1 MRGARRTGLAIFHP
15 TTTTAVPRAAAEQSR
30 QQPMYSALGRRPAGF
45 AGTDSEDPRISAN
58 WPAASWAAKS
68 DFFFH
73 RARCIL
79 FFKKAGSPAATQR
92 SGCGGEEESGEAPP
106 AAEKASRFRGSGAIG
121 GPEGA
126 GNRNAATVCKGAT
139 ERYEGCPPPQGV
151 PNIAQFDPTTNGGRI
166 LPGTG
171 TPRAHGKREIPR
183 EGPRKA
189 IGLRRSIPRPG
200 TGRISAPREGENA
213 APPRRGNT
221 NSSRAGKGAKTRNF
235 GGTDIEL

>member
-1 MRGARRTGLAIFHP
+1 MLQCRLSDGPHPAVCGKRKTRAQSVSQGSAQNPAIGQP
-15 TTTTAVPRAAAEQSR
+15 SAAL
-30 QQPMYSALGRRPAGF
+30 PPYGC
-45 AGTDSEDPRISAN
+45 RIPLVGKWICA
-58 WPAASWAAKS
+58 
-68 DFFFH
+68 
-73 RARCIL
+73 
-79 FFKKAGSPAATQR
+79 
-92 SGCGGEEESGEAPP
+92 EEESGEAPP

-139 ERYEGCPPPQGV
+139 ERYEGCPSPQGV

-171 TPRAHGKREIPR
+171 TLPC
-183 EGPRKA
+183 PRKK
-189 IGLRRSIPRPG
+189 GNPPRG
-200 TGRISAPREGENA
+200 TSQSHRPSPIYSAPREGKNA